1 MNDIWTEERAA
12 EFMKILG
19 AKVDE
24 MSEALSNEDMT
35 KEERFKTIDDMM
47 AYLDLMSMV
56 DSARKRQI
64 RRDVKK
70 TLKEYAYAALK
81 LIRIKKKGH

>member
-1 MNDIWTEERAA
+1 MNDIWTEERSA

-24 MSEALSNEDMT
+24 MSEALSNENMT

-70 TLKEYAYAALK
+70 TLKEYVYAALK

>member
-1 MNDIWTEERAA
+1 MNDIWTDERAA

-47 AYLDLMSMV
+47 AYLDLMNMV

-81 LIRIKKKGH
+81 LIRIKKKEH

>member
-19 AKVDE
+19 TKVDE

-47 AYLDLMSMV
+47 AYLDLMNMV

>member
-35 KEERFKTIDDMM
+35 KEERFKTIEDMM
-47 AYLDLMSMV
+47 AYLDLMNMV

>member
-1 MNDIWTEERAA
+1 MNDIWTEERTA

-19 AKVDE
+19 AKIDE
-24 MSEALSNEDMT
+24 MSDALSNENMT

-47 AYLDLMSMV
+47 AYLDLMNMV

>member
-1 MNDIWTEERAA
+1 MNDIWTEERTA

-19 AKVDE
+19 AKIDE
-24 MSEALSNEDMT
+24 MSETLSNEDMT

-47 AYLDLMSMV
+47 AYLDLMNMV
-56 DSARKRQI
+56 DSARKKQI

>member
-1 MNDIWTEERAA
+1 MNDIWTEERTA

-47 AYLDLMSMV
+47 AYLDLMNMV

>member
-1 MNDIWTEERAA
+1 MNDIWTEERAS

-19 AKVDE
+19 VKVDE
-24 MSEALSNEDMT
+24 MSETLSNEDMT

-47 AYLDLMSMV
+47 AYLDLMNMV
-56 DSARKRQI
+56 DSARKKQI

>member
-1 MNDIWTEERAA
+1 MNDIWTEERTA

-19 AKVDE
+19 AKIDE
-24 MSEALSNEDMT
+24 MSETLSNEDMT

-56 DSARKRQI
+56 DSARKKQI

-81 LIRIKKKGH
+81 LIRIKKKGR

>member
-1 MNDIWTEERAA
+1 MNDIWTEERTV

-24 MSEALSNEDMT
+24 MSEALSNEGMT
-35 KEERFKTIDDMM
+35 KEERFKTINDMM

-56 DSARKRQI
+56 DSARKKQI

-81 LIRIKKKGH
+81 LIKIKKKGH

>member
-24 MSEALSNEDMT
+24 MSEALSDDDMT
-35 KEERFKTIDDMM
+35 KEERFKTINDMM
-47 AYLDLMSMV
+47 AYLDLISMV

-81 LIRIKKKGH
+81 LIKIKKKGH

>member
-24 MSEALSNEDMT
+24 MSEALSNEGMT

-56 DSARKRQI
+56 DSARKKQI

-81 LIRIKKKGH
+81 LIRIRKKGH

>member
-1 MNDIWTEERAA
+1 MNDIWTEERTA

-56 DSARKRQI
+56 DSARKKQI